1 MFKRRRTRKF
11 NWQINASAAG
21 KLLGHFGPAKAT
33 EALAE
38 TWRLNLKRMPRFG
51 VSPSVQIQNLG
62 KTTEETVRETLET
75 PSFQKKIQQGIS
87 REVAQSV
94 IVRELQHDAACDAQA
109 ASVKEVAAVA
119 AVAAVVAKTTLRNYT
134 TKKAGVSRARINS
147 YFTVGTNVYHKTSSK
162 HATLSTLEEA
172 HSRGY
177 VKPVEIEKKQ
187 AVMVAAKV
195 VAQTKRTVA
204 AAMKKTATKII
215 NTTRGQVKELTDLE
229 RIRQKYPALA
239 AGNDKAY
246 FLNVA
251 GGGFVIGRIDG
262 HSEGCVFELKHRQSR
277 LFYEFRRY
285 EQVQCMIYMKML
297 KVHKLKLIETY
308 REKQCEHEMIEEND
322 HHFVKSNH
330 DQYIPGLAWS
340 DIKQG
345 LEDVIEKLNRA
356 EADPEFRQ
364 TLLDILY

>member
-21 KLLGHFGPAKAT
+21 KLLGHFGPARAA

-38 TWRLNLKRMPRFG
+38 TWRMNLKRMPRFG
-51 VSPSVQIQNLG
+51 VTPSVQISG
-62 KTTEETVRETLET
+62 KTTEETVRETLKT
-75 PSFQKKIQQGIS
+75 PALQKKVQQGIS
-87 REVAQSV
+87 REVAQTV
-94 IVRELQHDAACDAQA
+94 VVRELQHDAVCNAQA
-109 ASVKEVAAVA
+109 AAVTVVAAVA
-119 AVAAVVAKTTLRNYT
+119 AVAAVADKTVMRNYT
-134 TKKAGVSRARINS
+134 TKKSGVSRAAIDS
-147 YFTVGTNVYHKTSSK
+147 YFTVMKNIYHKTSSK

-172 HSRGY
+172 RSRGY
-177 VKPVEIEKKQ
+177 VPLVEIEKKQ
-187 AVMVAAKV
+187 ADMVAAKV
-195 VAQTKRTVA
+195 NAQTKRTVA
-204 AAMKKTATKII
+204 AAMVKTATKII

-246 FLNVA
+246 FLNIV

-262 HSEGCVFELKHRQSR
+262 HCENCVFELKHRQSK

-297 KVHKLKLIETY
+297 RVKKLKLIETY
-308 REKQCEHEMIEEND
+308 KEKQCEHDMIEKND
-322 HHFVKSNH
+322 QHFVKSN
-330 DQYIPGLAWS
+330 DGKYSPGLVWS
-340 DIKQG
+340 DIQQG
-345 LEDVIEKLNRA
+345 LEDVIQKLNRA
-356 EADPEFRQ
+356 ELDPEFRQ